1 MDRTFPVQKL
11 ELHLQNPAEDKLQLG
26 TSMKLSYTEQN
37 KGNYQYFNQQLEST
51 RQTTAWLQSAI
62 DNATAMMT
70 GSKGG
75 YKVSEYD
82 EKGRWLRDLYMNAPS
97 KEQATQVMQINMNG
111 IGFSRDGFDGPYKNA
126 WTIDGVLLG
135 SSLKLDL

>member
-1 MDRTFPVQKL
+1 MQKL
-11 ELHLQNPAEDKLQLG
+11 ELHLQDPSQDKLQLG
-26 TSMKLSYTEQN
+26 NTMKLSYTEQN
-37 KGNYQYFNQQLEST
+37 KGNLSAVNQQLEST

-82 EKGRWLRDLYMNAPS
+82 EDGRWLRDLYMNAPN
-97 KEQATQVMQINMNG
+97 KEDATLVMQINMNG

-135 SSLKLDL
+135 EFLKADPYRRKH